1 MDIAQLQEAL
11 VAADAA
17 YVEKTGKQPY
27 FVADLKLGQ
36 TGQWKA
42 QIWKSM
48 DGDERVIN
56 GMGENPVAAIGSL
69 MRKIAAM
76 PDRKESELRDFQKDL
91 GHLIDKGNKYGIKVD
106 YLNPLTETM
115 KRLSENIIEHQ
126 KETA

>member
-17 YVEKTGKQPY
+17 YVEKTEKQPC
-27 FVADLKLGQ
+27 FRADLKLGQ
-36 TGQWKA
+36 TGPWKA
-42 QIWKSM
+42 EIWKETSGP
-48 DGDERVIN
+48 DNTIVGV
-56 GMGENPVAAIGSL
+56 GETPTAAVGSL

>member
-27 FVADLKLGQ
+27 FAADLKLGQ

-56 GMGENPVAAIGSL
+56 GMGESPVAAIGNL

-91 GHLIDKGNKYGIKVD
+91 GHLIDKGNTYGIKVD